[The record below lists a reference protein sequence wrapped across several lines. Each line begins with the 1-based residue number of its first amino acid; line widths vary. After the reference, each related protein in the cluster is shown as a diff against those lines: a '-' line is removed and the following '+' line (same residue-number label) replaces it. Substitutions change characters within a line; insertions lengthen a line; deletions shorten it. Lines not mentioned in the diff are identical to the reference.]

1 MSIAGIL
8 SLAKHL
14 LQQWPWELEV
24 DSMICCVVWT
34 KLCRWL
40 WELVRWQQVL
50 WPLLESYLQ
59 VTHVHCC
66 TGAPDFC
73 VDCWSLT
80 FRFSWRVMDILLE
93 WYFVMESYGHIAG
106 MILCL
111 ALELVAVLFILSVM
125 DTLVRH
131 ARASSHPP
139 RRLRH
144 HPACR
149 HPCRCRTVPH
159 AVVFVRSWLLTSLGL
174 RSWSCYYLYYVSFGT
189 LCLLVSSLYL
199 LLLKLPL
206 MFFFQETMGKKTT
219 RS

>member
-8 SLAKHL
+8 SSAKHL
-14 LQQWPWELEV
+14 LQQWSWELEV

-50 WPLLESYLQ
+50 WPLLESYVQ
-59 VTHVHCC
+59 VTHAHSCP
-66 TGAPDFC
+66 GAPDFC

-125 DTLVRH
+125 DTLVRC
-131 ARASSHPP
+131 ARASSCPP

-149 HPCRCRTVPH
+149 HPLPMPHCPSCRRLCPV
-159 AVVFVRSWLLTSLGL
+159 LTSDIL
-174 RSWSCYYLYYVSFGT
+174 RTQVPM
-189 LCLLVSSLYL
+189 L
-199 LLLKLPL
+199 LLLALR
-206 MFFFQETMGKKTT
+206 FNWNTVTIIVQ
-219 RS
+219 SWSN